1 MRIVQ
6 TFWTAGKDPLHES
19 FGWLHP
25 EYNLMSWALSC
36 LSLRAHY
43 DEVALYTDSVGKHLL
58 IDKLKLPY
66 TEVNVVFDDF
76 ECLPQHWALSKI
88 KTYSLQTEP
97 FLHVDGDVYISKPL
111 PEDVIHS
118 PLVAQNRE
126 IGTSYYKHMMNRIQS
141 RPEIKLPEYVVKGL
155 NEESVASYNMGFF
168 GGTDVDFIQ
177 RYCDEVFHFMDSN
190 NMNDPTS
197 IGANLD
203 CNVFFEQVIFAVYA
217 DREKRKVA
225 SVLGK
230 DMHDKGYT
238 RSEFCNLKHFDR
250 YPFFHLLGGHKR
262 NHENTEMLEK
272 CILQRHPQYYIPIIS
287 NYPDKHV
294 RFETPGQTAER
305 ITSNYQISQYNSFL
319 SECINKWKDIEI
331 SILYS
336 LARISAHNTYF
347 STLGQHAPEKLLF
360 RLNPYMESFPIPS
373 GWNLDVIKQLSSR
386 TGYNG
391 PNCLKQ
397 VAIIPTLQRCGY
409 KEIFVG
415 YVEMEIIELMRGKN
429 LTINEIFD
437 GIENRFK
444 KGGCNES
451 ERDGLKLIVSQEVES
466 LLYKN
471 ILITNNIQDYE

>member
-19 FGWLHP
+19 FGWLHS

-58 IDKLKLPY
+58 IDTLKLPY
-66 TEVNVVFDDF
+66 TEVNVVFDNF
-76 ECLPQHWALSKI
+76 KCLPQHWALSKI

-126 IGTSYYKHMMNRIQS
+126 IGTSYYKHMMNWIQS

-190 NMNDPTS
+190 KMNDSTS

-238 RSEFCNLKHFDR
+238 RSEFCNLMAFNKHHIH
-250 YPFFHLLGGHKR
+250 HLLGGHKR
-262 NHENTEMLEK
+262 NPYVLRMLVHATKRRHSKVFLRIMEICPDLKGKIFASPLIKTNHQTGYLPYLAHIEKKRNEWGRLNLEELIEHEEVAPTEEEIKATVEENRKDTMIYLSPYLDIFTLESPLGK
-272 CILQRHPQYYIPIIS
+272 EMEEYMRSRLSCGPHFPLKDIALTPTFSGYGYIETPLLPIDLFIIKVLSLSRDNYQGLREKILQNYFKGPINDFRQ
-287 NYPDKHV
+287 NYMNNSIGRLSV
-294 RFETPGQTAER
+294 NR
-305 ITSNYQISQYNSFL
+305 I
-319 SECINKWKDIEI
+319 INFKK
-331 SILYS
+331 
-336 LARISAHNTYF
+336 
-347 STLGQHAPEKLLF
+347 EKL
-360 RLNPYMESFPIPS
+360 
-373 GWNLDVIKQLSSR
+373 
-386 TGYNG
+386 
-391 PNCLKQ
+391 
-397 VAIIPTLQRCGY
+397 
-409 KEIFVG
+409 
-415 YVEMEIIELMRGKN
+415 
-429 LTINEIFD
+429 
-437 GIENRFK
+437 
-444 KGGCNES
+444 
-451 ERDGLKLIVSQEVES
+451 
-466 LLYKN
+466 
-471 ILITNNIQDYE
+471 